1 MAEASGGRTAGV
13 CQYST
18 FGEQLRTDRIA
29 AGLTQEQLA
38 ERSALSVRAIGDLER
53 GRISQPRTLTLRQL
67 AEALSGSATDK
78 TASSTGPPRQLPAPT
93 APFVGRGKELA
104 ALSFLSDQ
112 CFRSDQTAG
121 QRGATAIISAIG
133 GTAGVGKTALALRWA
148 HARASDFPDGQLY
161 VNLRGYDP
169 GPPVLPQ
176 DALASFLRALG
187 VNGQDV
193 PQDLAECAA
202 RYRSLIAGRR
212 MLILLDNARDAE
224 QVRPL
229 LPAASGCMALVTSRD
244 ALAGLVARD
253 GAQRLDLDLL
263 SPVDAAALLRELI
276 GNRAESE
283 PGAVAALA
291 TQCAGLPLALRVAA
305 ELITAR
311 RDTPLPALAEE
322 LADTRRLLD
331 LLDADG
337 DPRTAVRA
345 VFSWSYR
352 YLDDAAARVFRLLG
366 VHPGGGFEPHAVA
379 ALDDRTAGQA
389 SQTLL
394 TLARAHLIQLTGQDR
409 YGMHDLLRAYAA
421 ERADQEESG
430 PATEQSLTRLFDY
443 YAGTTAAAMD
453 TLFPA
458 GESRASSAPKP
469 STPMPEVADADTARN
484 WLAANLATVV
494 EIAAFTAGTDWAGHT
509 TSLANAIFRYLEAG
523 SRFSEIVAI
532 YGHAVRAA
540 SRSGDRAAEAEA
552 LNNICLVDLRQGRY
566 EQAAKHLR
574 RALELYTETD
584 NLTGQAYALGNLG
597 IVDFLQ
603 GRYRD
608 AIASQK
614 RALAF
619 YGATGNKLGQART
632 LANLGLVEL
641 RLGQHDQAAR
651 RFQRSGDLSRQL
663 GAAIAEGLALT
674 GLGQVSLD
682 QGNLWLA
689 EDFLSKGLA
698 RFRAAG
704 DQPGEAEALVGL
716 GSVRCAQR
724 RPEAAIEHCQRALAL
739 FRKVG
744 DPVGQASALSGLAQ
758 ALAAAG
764 DPRQA
769 RAQATMALALADKA
783 GDPYEQA
790 RAHHLLATCNPAGA
804 EAGSARRHQRRAAQ
818 LFTRLGVTAPADQE
832 AHRGDLAVRS
842 RGAAEPARPD
852 ADCVRQEPVQ
862 AWCRPGSHSYQCDKS
877 RRRPGAGQ
885 EATVM
890 SLSGRIFHMSAIYSR
905 PPQLGPP

>member
-1 MAEASGGRTAGV
+1 MAQASGGR
-13 CQYST
+13 ST
-18 FGEQLRTDRIA
+18 FGEQLRDDRIA

-53 GRISQPRTLTLRQL
+53 GRTGQPRRSTLRQL
-67 AEALSGSATDK
+67 AEALSEPASDK
-78 TASSTGPPRQLPAPT
+78 MATASGPPRQLPAPT
-93 APFVGRGKELA
+93 VPFVGRSQELA
-104 ALSFLSDQ
+104 ALSSL
-112 CFRSDQTAG
+112 CARPAEHT
-121 QRGATAIISAIG
+121 GAAAIISAIG

-148 HARASDFPDGQLY
+148 YARASDFPDGQLY

-169 GPPVLPQ
+169 RPPVLAR

-202 RYRSLIAGRR
+202 RYRSLLAGRR

-253 GAQRLDLDLL
+253 GARRLDLDLL
-263 SPVDAAALLRELI
+263 TPPDTITLLRSLV
-276 GNRAESE
+276 GDRAESE
-283 PGAVAALA
+283 PDALTALA
-291 TQCAGLPLALRVAA
+291 AQCAGLPLALRVAA
-305 ELITAR
+305 ELINAR
-311 RDTPLPALAEE
+311 RDTPLSVLGEE

-337 DPRTAVRA
+337 DPRTAVRG

-352 YLDDAAARVFRLLG
+352 YLDDAVARVFRLLG
-366 VHPGGGFEPHAVA
+366 LHPGSTFEPHAAA
-379 ALDDRTAGQA
+379 ALTDSTVEQA
-389 SQTLL
+389 SQMLL

-409 YGMHDLLRAYAA
+409 YSMHDLLRAYAA
-421 ERADQEESG
+421 ERADEGESAQAKEE
-430 PATEQSLTRLFDY
+430 SLTRLFDY
-443 YAGTTAAAMD
+443 YVGTTAAAMD
-453 TLFPA
+453 TLFPG
-458 GESRASSAPKP
+458 GEARAASAPKP
-469 STPMPEVADADTARN
+469 STPAPEVADADNARN
-484 WLAANLATVV
+484 WLAANLATLV

-540 SRSGDRAAEAEA
+540 SRNGDRAAEAEA

-566 EQAAKHLR
+566 KQAALHLR
-574 RALELYTETD
+574 RALELYTETE

-603 GRYRD
+603 GRYPD

-614 RALAF
+614 RALAL
-619 YGATGNKLGQART
+619 YRATGSKIGQART

-663 GAAIAEGLALT
+663 GAVITEALALT
-674 GLGQVSLD
+674 GLGQVKLD

-689 EDFLSKGLA
+689 EDFLNKGLA
-698 RFRAAG
+698 RFREAG
-704 DQPGEAEALVGL
+704 NQPGEAEALVGL
-716 GSVRCAQR
+716 GLVRCAQHQ
-724 RPEAAIEHCQRALAL
+724 PEAAIEHCQQALAL
-739 FRKVG
+739 SRRVG
-744 DPVGQASALSGLAQ
+744 DPVGQASAFSGLAQ
-758 ALAAAG
+758 ALAEVG
-764 DPRQA
+764 DTRQA
-769 RAQATMALALADKA
+769 AARATMALALADKA

-790 RAHHLLATCNPAGA
+790 RAHLLLAGCNPTGA
-804 EAGSARRHQRRAAQ
+804 EAGAARRHRRRAAQ
-818 LFTRLGVTAPADQE
+818 LFASLGVTAPAE
-832 AHRGDLAVRS
+832 RPAGRADLAARS
-842 RGAAEPARPD
+842 PGVAHQQ
-852 ADCVRQEPVQ
+852 RQKLHKFY
-862 AWCRPGSHSYQCDKS
+862 A
-877 RRRPGAGQ
+877 
-885 EATVM
+885 
-890 SLSGRIFHMSAIYSR
+890 
-905 PPQLGPP
+905 